1 MYLCEETDARWR
13 AENEPEYLAHMESN
27 HENDEVRRYSTP
39 EVTVEW
45 RAALCQHS
53 GRCVRALPAVFAP
66 KRRPWIII
74 GDTLPDTLEEAV
86 ARCPSGALRFVR
98 HDTDASRA

>member
-1 MYLCEETDARWR
+1 METDRD
-13 AENEPEYLAHMESN
+13 N
-27 HENDEVRRYSTP
+27 NDEVRLYSTP

-45 RAALCQHS
+45 RASLCQHS
-53 GRCVRALPAVFAP
+53 GRCVRGLPDVFQP

-74 GDTLPDTLEEAV
+74 GDTTPDDLERAV

-98 HDTDASRA
+98 HE

>member
-1 MYLCEETDARWR
+1 
-13 AENEPEYLAHMESN
+13 MERD
-27 HENDEVRRYSTP
+27 HDNDEVRRYSTP

-53 GRCVRALPAVFAP
+53 GRCVKGLPAVFAP

-74 GDTLPDTLEEAV
+74 GDTPPDTLEEAV

-98 HDTDASRA
+98 HETDASRA